1 MPEGGYGVVNNQPVF
16 THGASFG
23 VAQTS
28 NRNLQRATEE
38 LINSLAQSNTRLR
51 MSGGYQRTTL
61 SGRNALFST
70 LSNVNE
76 ATGRAESVR
85 LITTQLRGGQLFYMI
100 AVAPQNERGF
110 ENAFNTILR
119 SVRIND

>member
-1 MPEGGYGVVNNQPVF
+1 MF

-28 NRNLQRATEE
+28 NRNLDRATQE
-38 LINSLAQSNTRLR
+38 LINSLAQGNSNLR
-51 MSGGYQRTTL
+51 STGGYQRATL
-61 SGRNALFST
+61 SGRNALFTT

-76 ATGRAESVR
+76 ATGQRELVR
-85 LITTQLRGGQLFYMI
+85 LITTQLRNGQLFYMI
-100 AVAPQNERGF
+100 AVAPQNERNF
-110 ENAFNTILR
+110 EGAFDTVMR